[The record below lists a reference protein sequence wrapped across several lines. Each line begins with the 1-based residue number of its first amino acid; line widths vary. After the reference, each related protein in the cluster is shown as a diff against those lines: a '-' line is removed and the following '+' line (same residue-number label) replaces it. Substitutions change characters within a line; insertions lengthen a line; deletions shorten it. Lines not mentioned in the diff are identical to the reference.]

1 MPITSTII
9 QLYTIIK
16 LRYHEKSDNG
26 SLQKQNFRNRQREVT
41 LVSQITIFLNKH

>member
-9 QLYTIIK
+9 QLYIIIK
-16 LRYHEKSDNG
+16 LRYQEKEDNG

-41 LVSQITIFLNKH
+41 LVSQITIFLNMH